1 MGDRAFCSAAPSL
14 LNALP
19 DHLRAAPSLLNALP
33 DHLRTPQPV
42 NVFKRG
48 IKTYLFSKAFD
59 LIFFFFIFL
68 VLIFSTFGFCVNIK
82 CYKYNLLLLL
92 ISVFLRTHTDTV
104 MAKNIGTLAI
114 LSENC
119 NESMSQQYVQI

>member
-1 MGDRAFCSAAPSL
+1 MLSL
-14 LNALP
+14 IIYGLHNLSMYLNV
-19 DHLRAAPSLLNALP
+19 
-33 DHLRTPQPV
+33 T
-42 NVFKRG
+42 
-48 IKTYLFSKAFD
+48 SKLTFLAKP
-59 LIFFFFIFL
+59 LIFFFIFL

-92 ISVFLRTHTDTV
+92 LLLLISVFLRMHTDTV
-104 MAKNIGTLAI
+104 MAKNIGILAI